1 MNKTGCVSL
10 TCASLFLWVLMTC
23 FQMSERVKLQPPF
36 FQFRSRLKAAEL
48 NRAHKRLQLT
58 ECVCVCVSRQ
68 TRGRSV
74 TMNSWRLGHY
84 LPQDASTDT
93 DITVDAR
100 AWFLHDDVI
109 H

>member
-1 MNKTGCVSL
+1 
-10 TCASLFLWVLMTC
+10 MTC

-36 FQFRSRLKAAEL
+36 FQFRSRLKVAEL

-58 ECVCVCVSRQ
+58 ECVTRQ
-68 TRGRSV
+68 THGRSV

-84 LPQDASTDT
+84 LPQDASIDS
-93 DITVDAR
+93 DITVDTR

>member
-1 MNKTGCVSL
+1 MCFSDVCETVSV
-10 TCASLFLWVLMTC
+10 VLMTC

-48 NRAHKRLQLT
+48 DCAHKRLQLT
-58 ECVCVCVSRQ
+58 ECVCDQ
-68 TRGRSV
+68 TNTRSLSDDEQLEAG
-74 TMNSWRLGHY
+74 TLS
-84 LPQDASTDT
+84 PTDS
-93 DITVDAR
+93 DITVDTR